1 MKISQNPFRGK
12 ISEELTSMIISG
24 NSLIGLDES
33 DIKQVVENRNGHVF
47 ICEQENEAHDDF
59 IKEALDQLAS
69 KQEVT
74 SSKHILLSLQ
84 TEASDGLSMD
94 DMNQVNDF
102 MDKLGEDLEIKWGLT
117 QLEDGEKIR
126 IILLAAA

>member
-1 MKISQNPFRGK
+1 MKISQNPFSGK

-47 ICEQENEAHDDF
+47 ICEQEIEAHDDF

-102 MDKLGEDLEIKWGLT
+102 MDKLGEDFEIKWGLT

>member
-1 MKISQNPFRGK
+1 MKISQNSFSGK
-12 ISEELTSMIISG
+12 LSEELTSMIVSG
-24 NSLIGLDES
+24 NQLIGLDEN
-33 DIKQVVENRNGHVF
+33 DIKQMVEDRNGHVF

-59 IKEALDQLAS
+59 IKEALKQLAS

-102 MDKLGEDLEIKWGLT
+102 MDKMGEDFEIKWGLT
-117 QLEDGEKIR
+117 QLEDGAKIR
-126 IILLAAA
+126 IILLVAA

>member
-1 MKISQNPFRGK
+1 MKISQNPFSGK

-59 IKEALDQLAS
+59 IKEALDQLAN

-102 MDKLGEDLEIKWGLT
+102 MDKLGEDFEIKWGLT

>member
-1 MKISQNPFRGK
+1 MKISQNPFSGK

-59 IKEALDQLAS
+59 IKEALDQLTS

-102 MDKLGEDLEIKWGLT
+102 MDKLGEDFEIKWGLT